1 MTAEIRAEGR
11 ALFENPVAL
20 ATLRSRLL
28 RYASRD
34 LSDADAEDATQE
46 ALLGLLCA
54 LDRYRG
60 ASQIE
65 TYAHAML
72 RHKVVDVYRA
82 HARELPCAPETLQAL
97 IDLSADVAPDSEPIH
112 DPAEQVDARQ
122 QAQQFWTTLGVCL
135 RGLPHRTRAMFE
147 LREVLSSTCLSCA
160 STLQLHVTMAPCS
173 RTALGR
179 MFAASGHPRIA
190 VPGQRD

>member
-20 ATLRSRLL
+20 AMLRSRLL

-60 ASQIE
+60 ASQID

-82 HARELPCAPETLQAL
+82 HARELPCPPETLQAL
-97 IDLSADVAPDSEPIH
+97 IDLSADVTPDSGPSMTQLSKSTH
-112 DPAEQVDARQ
+112 DNRRNSSGPRSA
-122 QAQQFWTTLGVCL
+122 FVCE
-135 RGLPHRTRAMFE
+135 G
-147 LREVLSSTCLSCA
+147 C
-160 STLQLHVTMAPCS
+160 
-173 RTALGR
+173 
-179 MFAASGHPRIA
+179 RIEH
-190 VPGQRD
+190 G

>member
-1 MTAEIRAEGR
+1 MTAETRAEGR
-11 ALFENPVAL
+11 ALIENPVAL
-20 ATLRSRLL
+20 AMLRSRLL

-46 ALLGLLCA
+46 TLLGLLCA

-82 HARELPCAPETLQAL
+82 HARELPCAPEALQAL
-97 IDLSADVAPDSEPIH
+97 IDLSADVAPDSEPVH

-122 QAQQFWTTLGVCL
+122 QAQRFWTTLGVCL
-135 RGLPHRTRAMFE
+135 RGLPHRTRMMFE
-147 LREVLSSTCLSCA
+147 LREVLELDLPVVCQHLAVTCNHGAVLAHRARAHIRRLWPSTDRGA
-160 STLQLHVTMAPCS
+160 
-173 RTALGR
+173 R
-179 MFAASGHPRIA
+179 AA
-190 VPGQRD
+190 